1 MWLNRIQG
9 TFELKSI
16 NNQVDITDRTVKKL
30 QQNRFITEKKDNRIN
45 FRRFIQYTSDTGNN
59 RWELFLYTYDGVI
72 ETSNVT
78 GNNLNKFSLN
88 IKVQLFKLIILIIS
102 IAFFLYLFEAHV
114 NPLLYLGISV
124 LFILI
129 QRILIK
135 DHFLD
140 IVAQ

>member
-16 NNQVDITDRTVKKL
+16 NNLSDITDRTVKKL
-30 QQNRFITEKKDNRIN
+30 KQNRFIIEKKDNRIT
-45 FRRFIQYTSDTGNN
+45 FQRSIQFSTNTGNN
-59 RWELFLYTYDGVI
+59 RWQIFLYNYDGVI
-72 ETSNVT
+72 ETSNIN
-78 GNNLNKFSLN
+78 GNNYNKYSLN
-88 IKVQLFKLIILIIS
+88 INAQLFKQIILILFIGL
-102 IAFFLYLFEAHV
+102 FLYQFETHV
-114 NPLLYLGISV
+114 NPLIYLGISV
-124 LFILI
+124 SFILI